1 LVMVRSDQDMGA
13 ALCAPAKGGVVRL
26 TLTELPWEPIPCNS
40 EAIHAKW
47 DRIMGSQ
54 GSSARVLTGWKMKD
68 LRDLEAALDG
78 AAKALGVKF

>member
-1 LVMVRSDQDMGA
+1 MERSECVVGDKRDRQS
-13 ALCAPAKGGVVRL
+13 GG
-26 TLTELPWEPIPCNS
+26 PISCER
-40 EAIHAKW
+40 EAIHAMW

-54 GSSARVLTGWKMKD
+54 GSSARVLTNWKMKD